1 MKATPGLALAIL
13 RKVRATFRIF
23 GCVENVLHI
32 SLLRSI
38 KKAA

>member
-23 GCVENVLHI
+23 GCAENVLPT
-32 SLLRSI
+32 LLSPSI